1 MAAAFAF
8 TATEDDNMDLLLNR
22 FGYLFSME
30 GKQGGLFS
38 MEWHFLPVPGAGSDE
53 AGVEAALRVH
63 VDMLDRVFASVI
75 LGKRV
80 ESLPDSPGRGK
91 VEYSYRGRLT
101 LLGAL
106 LARRRL
112 GILFGAAA
120 ARAVLH
126 PVESGIAEA
135 SVAWH
140 RDQSQDGS
148 GGTGLN
154 VTHRLGHAVNA
165 CLFRHLR
172 AGGGFELSAE
182 AERQTHALQ
191 NLLLELQQ
199 GNLPTDPW
207 SPTGA

>member
-1 MAAAFAF
+1 
-8 TATEDDNMDLLLNR
+8 MDLLLNR

-30 GKQGGLFS
+30 GERGGLFS
-38 MEWHFLPVPGAGSDE
+38 MEWHFLPLPGADLDE
-53 AGVEAALRVH
+53 AGMEAALGVH

-80 ESLPDSPGRGK
+80 ESRLDSPGCRK

-112 GILFGAAA
+112 GILFGPAA
-120 ARAVLH
+120 ARADLH

-135 SVAWH
+135 SVAWQQD
-140 RDQSQDGS
+140 RSQDGD
-148 GGTGLN
+148 GTGLN

-172 AGGGFELSAE
+172 AGDVFELSAE
-182 AERQTHALQ
+182 AELQTHALQ
-191 NLLLELQQ
+191 DLLLELEK
-199 GNLPTDPW
+199 GRLPMDPR
-207 SPTGA
+207 SPAGA

>member
-1 MAAAFAF
+1 MPAAFAF
-8 TATEDDNMDLLLNR
+8 AVKEGDNMDLLLNR

-38 MEWHFLPVPGAGSDE
+38 MEWHFLPAPSAGRSE
-53 AGVEAALRVH
+53 AVMEAALRVH

-80 ESLPDSPGRGK
+80 ESLPDSPGRRK

-112 GILFGAAA
+112 GMLFGAAA
-120 ARAVLH
+120 ARADLH

-135 SVAWH
+135 SVAWQ
-140 RDQSQDGS
+140 RDRSQDGG

-154 VTHRLGHAVNA
+154 VTHRLGHTVNA

-182 AERQTHALQ
+182 AELQTHALQ
-191 NLLLELQQ
+191 DLLLELEKRR
-199 GNLPTDPW
+199 LPMDSR
-207 SPTGA
+207 SPAGA